1 MIWYKKVDVI
11 KISKSGMLICED
23 DDLFYEEFVWYVIYQ
38 NHVFR
43 RHGPKMEEFFRKF
56 VK

>member
-11 KISKSGMLICED
+11 KISKSGMVICED
-23 DDLFYEEFVWYVIYQ
+23 DDVFYEEFVWYVIYQ

-43 RHGPKMEEFFRKF
+43 NHKPKMEEFFRKF

>member
-11 KISKSGMLICED
+11 KISESGIVICED
-23 DDLFYEEFVWYVIYQ
+23 DDVFYEEFVWYVIYQ